1 MKTSKQNFFNAIMV
15 ANKLKVEKDKLG
27 VNATIF
33 FESNEEIFKKVQ
45 REIKKVQVKYC
56 LTDKNEAIIYD
67 EKGNFMFSKEN
78 IFDLEDEMEALLSEE
93 ITIEPC
99 VTLPEDCERVV
110 ETGLA
115 NMKNFCGIL
124 IP

>member
-33 FESNEEIFKKVQ
+33 IESNEEIFKKVQ

-67 EKGNFMFSKEN
+67 EKGNFMFGKEN
-78 IFDLEDEMEALLSEE
+78 IFDLEDEMDSLLSEE

-99 VTLPEDCERVV
+99 VTLPEDCERVE